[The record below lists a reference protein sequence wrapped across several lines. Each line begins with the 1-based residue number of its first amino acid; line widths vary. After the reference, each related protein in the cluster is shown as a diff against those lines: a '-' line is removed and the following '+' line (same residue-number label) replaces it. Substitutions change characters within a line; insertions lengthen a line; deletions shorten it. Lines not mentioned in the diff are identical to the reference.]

1 LLSAGIAHEINTP
14 LTNASLNMQMVKS
27 QFKTVLK
34 DDRIQKKL
42 DAIDRN
48 IDRAAIIAKE
58 LLQFS
63 QTQETILLP
72 MDVNQVLNSAIAHLN
87 DKFDNI
93 KVTLQQE
100 EDLSKVELN
109 VAKLEQVFL
118 NVINNAIEAM
128 EGNGKLF
135 IKTKQENKKIH
146 IVVSDNGTGISQEQ
160 LLKIFDPFF
169 TTKES
174 NSGTGL
180 GLSICHGIIE
190 QHRGSIA
197 LMKNKQGGVDT
208 IIKLPVS

>member
-1 LLSAGIAHEINTP
+1 MLLLLSVNPVAANADTVINTP
-14 LTNASLNMQMVKS
+14 VKIAIVFITSSLRK
-27 QFKTVLK
+27 
-34 DDRIQKKL
+34 
-42 DAIDRN
+42 

-63 QTQETILLP
+63 QTQETILFP

-135 IKTKQENKKIH
+135 IKTKQANKEIH
-146 IVVSDNGTGISQEQ
+146 IIVSDNGTGISQEH
-160 LLKIFDPFF
+160 LSKIFDPFF

-190 QHRGSIA
+190 QHGGTII
-197 LMKNKQGGVDT
+197 LENNKRGGVDT
-208 IIKLPVS
+208 TITLPIP